1 MFAGMRHH
9 ASRMTSSADQRPLSA
24 TDRLAG
30 LLARPEA
37 LAGFVLTTLAFTAY
51 WITGPTT
58 AGGDSFVPLADA
70 FLHGRLSIPVDR
82 PWLELIPVGDGSGAQ
97 YSPFP
102 PVPAVVLVPFV
113 ALTGMLGVGE
123 LSSNLTCSLVGAAN
137 VGLAYWLLG
146 SIGVAFRPRQVLTVG
161 FAFTTHW
168 WVAGMAGTHLWAQTV
183 AVLFLLLALHLA
195 VRRRWPALA
204 GVLLGLA
211 AGSRLPTGL
220 ALPLLIGFYADRWRP
235 TRAHLWLL
243 GGLAAPALLIGW
255 YNLAR
260 FGSPFDFGYARIP
273 SGDTGVV
280 TDEPWFRHGIVSPLY
295 IPRHLYAILLQSFDW
310 VDNAPFL
317 RPSYTGLSLTL
328 SAPFLFWSA
337 RAWLVRHRE
346 PLVPL
351 AFASVLLVLLPDVM
365 HGSWGFAQFGY
376 RFVLDAVP
384 LLLLLL
390 GWAYRD
396 RASWSLLAAVALGV
410 AVHAYG
416 IYMINVAEFVA

>member
-1 MFAGMRHH
+1 VTAAAAAQASWLRRAI
-9 ASRMTSSADQRPLSA
+9 ASREI
-24 TDRLAG
+24 LAG
-30 LLARPEA
+30 GTLTLLA
-37 LAGFVLTTLAFTAY
+37 LVTY
-51 WITGPTT
+51 WLTGPMN

-82 PWLELIPVGDGSGAQ
+82 PWLELIPAPDGGQ
-97 YSPFP
+97 FSPFP
-102 PVPAVVLVPFV
+102 PVPAVLLMPAV
-113 ALTGMLGVGE
+113 ALTNLLGTGE
-123 LSSNLTCSLVGAAN
+123 LATNVPNAVIGAVNVALV
-137 VGLAYWLLG
+137 YWLLVR
-146 SIGVAFRPRQVLTVG
+146 IGVRFRNQQLLTVG

-168 WVAGMAGTHLWAQTV
+168 WVAGMAGTHHTAQTS
-183 AVLFLLLALHLA
+183 AVFFLLLALH
-195 VRRRWPALA
+195 VGIGRRWPMLA
-204 GVLLGLA
+204 GLLLGLA

-220 ALPLLIGFYADRWRP
+220 ALPLFLGFYADRWRP
-235 TRAHLWLL
+235 TRDQAWLL
-243 GGLAAPALLIGW
+243 IGLWVPALLIGW

-280 TDEPWFRHGIVSPLY
+280 TDEPWFRHGIISVLY
-295 IPRHLYAILLQSFDW
+295 IPRGLYAMLLQSFDW
-310 VDNAPFL
+310 VDAAPFL
-317 RPSYTGLSLTL
+317 RPNYTGLALTL

-337 RAWLVRHRE
+337 AAWRVRRMQ

-351 AFASVLLVLLPDVM
+351 AMLSAVLILLPDLA

-384 LLLLLL
+384 ILILLL

-396 RASWSLLAAVALGV
+396 RTSGWLVAAVVLGV

-416 IYMINVAEFVA
+416 IYVINVLDFVR